1 MKGNIK
7 MYLVVLENRKGELE
21 MWNAKA
27 FQDNDKAI
35 IYAMKMNKTINHRE
49 GTYITFKFKVED

>member
-1 MKGNIK
+1 
-7 MYLVVLENRKGELE
+7 MYLVVLEDKKGELE

-27 FQDNDKAI
+27 FQDKDKAI

-49 GTYITFKFKVED
+49 GTYITFHFKVED